1 MGKLDLIKARLASL
15 IEEVEV
21 KMATV
26 KTDKAV
32 LEYDGELAEG
42 TAVYVTDAETEER
55 VAAADGEYMTED
67 NKVITVEGGKV
78 VSIVEKEEEPVEE
91 PTEEPAEEP
100 TEEPVAAEEVTEEPV
115 EEPAQEEEPAEEP
128 KEEEVEPSELEK
140 KIVDLEEKVAELQK
154 ALEDMQKSIEEKFAQ
169 IEKIS
174 AASPVAEEFEKTKTT
189 KKTGNSKVDRF
200 IERYGDK

>member
-21 KMATV
+21 KMTTV

-78 VSIVEKEEEPVEE
+78 VSIVEKEEEKPIEDEKPVEE
-91 PTEEPAEEP
+91 PVKEEAEE
-100 TEEPVAAEEVTEEPV
+100 EKK
-115 EEPAQEEEPAEEP
+115 EEEPIEEPQKEP

-140 KIVDLEEKVAELQK
+140 KIADLEEKVAELKK
-154 ALEDMQKSIEEKFAQ
+154 AIEEMQKNTEEKFAQ
-169 IEKIS
+169 IEKMS

>member
-42 TAVYVTDAETEER
+42 TSVYVIDAETEER

-91 PTEEPAEEP
+91 PTEEPVEEP
-100 TEEPVAAEEVTEEPV
+100 TEEPVAVEEVTEEPV
-115 EEPAQEEEPAEEP
+115 EEPAEEP

-154 ALEDMQKSIEEKFAQ
+154 ALEDMQKSIEEKFSM
-169 IEKIS
+169 IEKMS

>member
-78 VSIVEKEEEPVEE
+78 VSIVEKEEEKPIEDEKPVEE
-91 PTEEPAEEP
+91 PVKEEAEE
-100 TEEPVAAEEVTEEPV
+100 EKK
-115 EEPAQEEEPAEEP
+115 EEEPIEEPQEEP

-140 KIVDLEEKVAELQK
+140 KIADLEEKVAELKK
-154 ALEDMQKSIEEKFAQ
+154 AIEEMQKNTEEKFAQ
-169 IEKIS
+169 IEKMS

>member
-1 MGKLDLIKARLASL
+1 MGKLDVIKARLASL
-15 IEEVEV
+15 LEEVEV

-32 LEYDGELAEG
+32 LEYDGDLKEG
-42 TAVYVTDAETEER
+42 IDVFVSDAETEER
-55 VAAADGEYMTED
+55 TPAADGEYVTED
-67 NKVITVEGGKV
+67 NKVITIEGGKI
-78 VSIVEKEEEPVEE
+78 VSIVEKEEEKPIEDEKPVEE
-91 PTEEPAEEP
+91 PVKEEAEEEKTEEK
-100 TEEPVAAEEVTEEPV
+100 PV
-115 EEPAQEEEPAEEP
+115 EEPQEEP

-154 ALEDMQKSIEEKFAQ
+154 TLEDMQKSIEEKFSM
-169 IEKIS
+169 IEKMS
-174 AASPVAEEFEKTKTT
+174 AANPVAEEFEKTKAV

>member
-15 IEEVEV
+15 LEEVDV
-21 KMATV
+21 KMSTV

-55 VAAADGEYMTED
+55 VEAADGEYITED

-78 VSIVEKEEEPVEE
+78 VSIVEKAEEPVEE
-91 PTEEPAEEP
+91 PVV
-100 TEEPVAAEEVTEEPV
+100 EEPVVAEEVTEEPA

-128 KEEEVEPSELEK
+128 KDE
-140 KIVDLEEKVAELQK
+140 VAELK
-154 ALEDMQKSIEEKFAQ
+154 AEIEGLKGEIEGLKESIKEILDKMAT
-169 IEKIS
+169 IS
-174 AASPVAEEFEKTKTT
+174 TAAPVAEEFEKTKTS
-189 KKTGNSKVDRF
+189 KKTGNAKVDKF
-200 IERYGDK
+200 IERYGE